1 MIPATIPI
9 IIFKNIFLLFI
20 MFYAIIISMFSINSI
35 HDSMKILF
43 KISITLLFFSLISC
57 ETNNQINK
65 IYEDWI
71 QVESSIS
78 TGKED
83 NSLEYFFKRHKE
95 FTETDIYKNMII
107 SETYGD
113 SLKKLDAA
121 IESEDIAQI
130 RSAVFN
136 LGQLDLLISQKSN
149 HEYIYLSQ
157 LLLVFCVIISVFL
170 FIIYKNYEKKRN
182 EAKQMGIYSRF
193 IIEGIE
199 TERSR
204 ISKEIHDTVLQDIKA
219 LSFKYELIDS
229 ADVQNNESLKDE
241 LISQTNFCI
250 SQLRAICNNL
260 TPIELSGNNKDING
274 FILAIHNLI
283 DQFTAKSGIEC
294 ILKMQDKLDI
304 SSLIMKQTINIFRII
319 QEALNN
325 IEKHAK
331 ASIVSIII
339 TIIQNNNQ
347 KMLKVYITD
356 NGTGFNSEKL
366 LKTTALQYGHFGI
379 SNMRNRAK
387 DINASFSISSEI
399 NSGTEIK
406 LEVPV
411 K

>member
-1 MIPATIPI
+1 
-9 IIFKNIFLLFI
+9 
-20 MFYAIIISMFSINSI
+20 MFSINSI

-78 TGKED
+78 TDTED

-193 IIEGIE
+193 MIDGIE

-241 LISQTNFCI
+241 LISQTNSCI

-283 DQFTAKSGIEC
+283 DQFTEKSGIEC

-304 SSLIMKQTINIFRII
+304 SSLSMKQTINIFRII

-366 LKTTALQYGHFGI
+366 LKETALQYGHFGI

-406 LEVPV
+406 LEVSV

>member
-43 KISITLLFFSLISC
+43 KIFITLLFFSLISC

-78 TGKED
+78 TGTED

-95 FTETDIYKNMII
+95 FTETAIYKNMII

-193 IIEGIE
+193 MIEGIE

-241 LISQTNFCI
+241 LISQTNSCI

-283 DQFTAKSGIEC
+283 NQFTAKSGIEC

-304 SSLIMKQTINIFRII
+304 SSLSMKQTINIFRII

-366 LKTTALQYGHFGI
+366 LKETALQYGHFGI
-379 SNMRNRAK
+379 SNMKNRAK

>member
-1 MIPATIPI
+1 
-9 IIFKNIFLLFI
+9 
-20 MFYAIIISMFSINSI
+20 MFSINSI

-241 LISQTNFCI
+241 LISQTNSCI

-304 SSLIMKQTINIFRII
+304 SSLSMKQTINIFRII

>member
-1 MIPATIPI
+1 
-9 IIFKNIFLLFI
+9 
-20 MFYAIIISMFSINSI
+20 MFSINSI

-78 TGKED
+78 TGTED
-83 NSLEYFFKRHKE
+83 NSLECFFKRHKE
-95 FTETDIYKNMII
+95 FTETAIYKNMII

-130 RSAVFN
+130 RNAVFN

-193 IIEGIE
+193 MIDGIE

-241 LISQTNFCI
+241 LISQTNSCI

-304 SSLIMKQTINIFRII
+304 SSLSMKQTINIFRII

-366 LKTTALQYGHFGI
+366 LKETALQYGHFGI

>member
-1 MIPATIPI
+1 
-9 IIFKNIFLLFI
+9 
-20 MFYAIIISMFSINSI
+20 MFSINSI

>member
-1 MIPATIPI
+1 
-9 IIFKNIFLLFI
+9 
-20 MFYAIIISMFSINSI
+20 MFYAIISSMFSINSI

-78 TGKED
+78 TGTED

-95 FTETDIYKNMII
+95 FTETAIYKNMII

-193 IIEGIE
+193 MIEGIE

-241 LISQTNFCI
+241 LISQTNSCI

-304 SSLIMKQTINIFRII
+304 SSLSMKQTINIFRII

-339 TIIQNNNQ
+339 TLIQNNNQ

-366 LKTTALQYGHFGI
+366 LKATALQYGHFGI

>member
-1 MIPATIPI
+1 
-9 IIFKNIFLLFI
+9 
-20 MFYAIIISMFSINSI
+20 MFSINSI
-35 HDSMKILF
+35 HDSMKILL

-78 TGKED
+78 TGAED

-193 IIEGIE
+193 MIEGIE

-241 LISQTNFCI
+241 LISQTNSCI

-304 SSLIMKQTINIFRII
+304 SSLSMKQTINIFRII

-366 LKTTALQYGHFGI
+366 LKATALQYGHFGI

-406 LEVPV
+406 LEVPI

>member
-1 MIPATIPI
+1 
-9 IIFKNIFLLFI
+9 
-20 MFYAIIISMFSINSI
+20 MFSINSI
-35 HDSMKILF
+35 HDSMKILL

-78 TGKED
+78 TGTED

-193 IIEGIE
+193 MIDGIE

-241 LISQTNFCI
+241 LISQTNSCI

-304 SSLIMKQTINIFRII
+304 SSLSMKQTINIFRII

-339 TIIQNNNQ
+339 IIIQNNNQ

-366 LKTTALQYGHFGI
+366 LKETALQYGHFGI

-387 DINASFSISSEI
+387 DINARFSISSEI

>member
-1 MIPATIPI
+1 
-9 IIFKNIFLLFI
+9 
-20 MFYAIIISMFSINSI
+20 MFSINSI

-193 IIEGIE
+193 MIEGIE

-241 LISQTNFCI
+241 LISQTNSCI

-304 SSLIMKQTINIFRII
+304 SSLSMKQTINIFRII

-347 KMLKVYITD
+347 EILKIFITD
-356 NGTGFNSEKL
+356 NGVGFNSEKL

>member
-1 MIPATIPI
+1 
-9 IIFKNIFLLFI
+9 
-20 MFYAIIISMFSINSI
+20 MFSINSI

-57 ETNNQINK
+57 ETNNQIHK

-78 TGKED
+78 TGTED
-83 NSLEYFFKRHKE
+83 NSLEYFFKRYKE

-136 LGQLDLLISQKSN
+136 LGQQDLLISQKSN

-193 IIEGIE
+193 MIDGIE

-241 LISQTNFCI
+241 LISQTNSCI

-304 SSLIMKQTINIFRII
+304 SSLSMKQTINIFRII

-366 LKTTALQYGHFGI
+366 LKETALQYGHFGI

-406 LEVPV
+406 LEVSV

>member
-1 MIPATIPI
+1 
-9 IIFKNIFLLFI
+9 
-20 MFYAIIISMFSINSI
+20 MFSINSI

-78 TGKED
+78 TGTED

-193 IIEGIE
+193 MINGIE

-241 LISQTNFCI
+241 LISQTNSCI

-304 SSLIMKQTINIFRII
+304 SSLSMKQTINFFRII

-366 LKTTALQYGHFGI
+366 LKETALQYGHFGI

-387 DINASFSISSEI
+387 DINARFSISSEI

>member
-20 MFYAIIISMFSINSI
+20 MFYAIISSMFSINSI

-78 TGKED
+78 TGTED

-136 LGQLDLLISQKSN
+136 LGQLDLFISQKSN

-193 IIEGIE
+193 MIDGIE

-241 LISQTNFCI
+241 LISQTNSCI

-304 SSLIMKQTINIFRII
+304 SSLSMKQTINIFRII

-366 LKTTALQYGHFGI
+366 LKETALQYGHFGI

-387 DINASFSISSEI
+387 DINARFSISSEI